1 MKKLVLT
8 MAMVLTAS
16 TLFAAGGVAFIDLQK
31 ALNLSDAGVK
41 AKAEIGQQVKK
52 YEAKVT
58 AEQEALKEMKS
69 ELDKQAVLLS
79 DEARSKKEREFQQRA
94 KEFQR
99 FTKDIQEELQQK
111 DADYTKRI
119 IDEILKTTRK
129 IGKEKGFAIVLE
141 KAESSLVYG
150 DPAVDLTDDVIK
162 AYNASSK

>member
-1 MKKLVLT
+1 MKQLVLT
-8 MAMVLTAS
+8 LTLVLLATS
-16 TLFAAGGVAFIDLQK
+16 TFAAGGVGFIDLQK

-52 YEAKVT
+52 YEAKVAT
-58 AEQEALKEMKS
+58 EQEALKAMKK

-79 DEARSKKEREFQQRA
+79 DEARAKKEREFQQRA

-119 IDEILKTTRK
+119 IDEVLTIARK
-129 IGKEKGFAIVLE
+129 IGKEKGLAVILE
-141 KAESSLVYG
+141 KSESSLVYG
-150 DPAVDLTDDVIK
+150 DPAADLTDEVIK
-162 AYNASSK
+162 AYNAGK

>member
-8 MAMVLTAS
+8 LVLTFVA
-16 TLFAAGGVAFIDLQK
+16 TNLFAAGVAFIDLQK

-52 YEAKVT
+52 YEAKVS
-58 AEQEALKEMKS
+58 AEQEALKEMKK

-99 FTKDIQEELQQK
+99 FTKDIQDELQQK
-111 DADYTKRI
+111 DSDYTKRI
-119 IDEILKTTRK
+119 IEEILEVTRK
-129 IGKEKGFAIVLE
+129 LGKEKGYSVVLE
-141 KAESSLVYG
+141 KSESSLIYG

-162 AYNASSK
+162 AYNASK